1 MALQSFKETGKSPC
15 LADCKVI
22 IKTSRHFIKGKS
34 QNEKNMLKMFQFSFP
49 NALYLSAL
57 LLFMIKVQ
65 LKPAKYR
72 RVVAKS
78 I

>member
-1 MALQSFKETGKSPC
+1 
-15 LADCKVI
+15 
-22 IKTSRHFIKGKS
+22 
-34 QNEKNMLKMFQFSFP
+34 MLKMFQFSFP